1 MKKWLLG
8 WAAVVLLVSATPL
21 IAQEIDIDDEEV
33 VTLVAVTSDSPSP
46 SGGDPK
52 GSVQS
57 GSAALPPGPG
67 GFPGAHG
74 PGYGRWSGGPGSY
87 LNFSR
92 DQIAKMRD
100 LWNRYYADT
109 RNLRYD
115 LMQKRIEMRRLFT
128 DPKADSAAIAAK
140 QKEVSAIRQK
150 LVDRRAQAM
159 IEWRSLLTPEQ
170 IQKLDMFSM
179 GRRGMGGG
187 TGMGSGMGRGMGM
200 GCDMMGRGW

>member
-1 MKKWLLG
+1 MKRWYFA
-8 WAAVVLLVSATPL
+8 WAAVVLLVFAVPL
-21 IAQEIDIDDEEV
+21 FAQEIDIEDEEII
-33 VTLVAVTSDSPSP
+33 TLVAAAGPDNPPVLPGDRKGNVQPGATPS
-46 SGGDPK
+46 
-52 GSVQS
+52 
-57 GSAALPPGPG
+57 PG
-67 GFPGAHG
+67 GFQGAYG
-74 PGYGRWSGGPGSY
+74 PGYGRWGGGPGSY

-159 IEWRSLLTPEQ
+159 IEWRGLLTPEQ
-170 IQKLDMFSM
+170 IQKLDTFSM
-179 GRRGMGGG
+179 GHRGMGGG
-187 TGMGSGMGRGMGM
+187 MGMGSGMGQGM